1 MEPGGWREEQGREV
15 TLQTQ
20 GRLGAGGTAVG
31 LHSQRAFSCM
41 GTLCKEPASLFWP
54 WLWLCAYSGNRPR
67 RPLRALAC
75 EAEADPAQQHLD
87 SGTGEGCRAAWA
99 PARVEA
105 QLEANPAGSSGAGLH
120 RVCPRGRV
128 LALYPST
135 RRPTAVQAPRQAP
148 PGAQRSSGVK
158 KHWKQS
164 TQKPGRVPQ
173 TGRWETGHH
182 GGKGTAASTWDFTLG
197 FVLPHALHLLYQHS

>member
-1 MEPGGWREEQGREV
+1 MEGRAGKGGHTADAGPAGSRWHSRGFAFTACLQLHGHPLQG
-15 TLQTQ
+15 
-20 GRLGAGGTAVG
+20 
-31 LHSQRAFSCM
+31 
-41 GTLCKEPASLFWP
+41 ASLP
-54 WLWLCAYSGNRPR
+54 LLAVALALCLLWNRPR